1 LKGTTVLPVDIM
13 GMNMPQYGQSSGMYA
28 GKPLSWMRDNATLNV
43 TASWGAVF
51 RDIIILDPANGK
63 VEAFNASTYPLD
75 GAANAANRT
84 ALKNKLIAAATPAD
98 TDNDRLPD
106 YWERLT
112 YGNLSRN
119 GASIHTGG
127 ITTLIHYAHG
137 GAGPGPTPPDGLPRI
152 VGLPD
157 GTVSVFYTRRRGTCY
172 GLTCLPEFSDSL
184 NTWSANAAGW
194 EEWSLR
200 PLYDGS
206 GGEVVEWKILQPGA
220 AQFVRIR
227 SALP

>member
-1 LKGTTVLPVDIM
+1 VDIM

-43 TASWGAVF
+43 SASWGAAF
-51 RDIIILDPANGK
+51 RDVIILDPANGK
-63 VEAFNASTYPLD
+63 VEAFNVITYPLD

-84 ALKNKLIAAATPAD
+84 MLKNKLVAAATPAD
-98 TDNDRLPD
+98 TDNDKLPD

-127 ITTLIHYAHG
+127 ITTLMHYAHCG
-137 GAGPGPTPPDGLPRI
+137 VVPGTAPPEGLPRI
-152 VGLPD
+152 VTFPD
-157 GTVSVFYTRRRGTCY
+157 GTVSVYYTRRRGTSF
-172 GLTCLPEFSDSL
+172 GLTCLPVFSADL
-184 NTWSANAAGW
+184 DTWSANMPGW

-200 PLYDGS
+200 SLYDGS

-220 AQFVRIR
+220 ARFVRVR
-227 SALP
+227 SSLP